1 MKAKPYVITH
11 PISPTGASKINTMF
25 DELYA
30 GSATGPTGS
39 NGATGA
45 TGATGPTGPTG
56 STGPTGPT
64 GPTGAGGGSG
74 SVQVLVTTITGAAL
88 GALNTGVQIIPAPGA
103 GFAVFP
109 IATFLEVNVT
119 TAYSVVSNPLSVVF
133 TGQTT
138 NLASTTITLSLQ
150 TTGKRAYFLG
160 FVTSLSSIAGYTG
173 AVLLSGPSG
182 QGATGVGTLK
192 VTTSYQTAT
201 LN

>member
-1 MKAKPYVITH
+1 MAAKPYIVSH
-11 PISPTGASKINTMF
+11 PIGATGATRIDKMF

-30 GSATGPTGS
+30 AAGVGQTGPTGS
-39 NGATGA
+39 TGA
-45 TGATGPTGPTG
+45 TGATGPTGT
-56 STGPTGPT
+56 TGPTGPT

-74 SVQVLVTTITGAAL
+74 SVQTLVTTITGVAL

-109 IATFLEVNVT
+109 LATFLEVNVT
-119 TAYSVVSNPLSVVF
+119 TGYNAVSNPLSIVF
-133 TGQTT
+133 TGHTD
-138 NLASTTITLSLQ
+138 NLATTTVNLSLQ
-150 TTGKRAYFLG
+150 TSGKRAYFING
-160 FVTSLSSIAGYTG
+160 VGSLASISGYTG
-173 AVLLSGPSG
+173 AVLISGITG